1 MKVRSVVLRDVAL
14 PLLSQEELGKQQAK
28 NEEVSKVLEELAQ
41 RKEEAETQVWDECFT
56 SCHSYTTEAVPVP
69 THSKGAP

>member
-28 NEEVSKVLEELAQ
+28 NKEVSKVLEELAQ
-41 RKEEAETQVWDECFT
+41 RKEEAETQV
-56 SCHSYTTEAVPVP
+56 
-69 THSKGAP
+69 